1 MKFHVFLTPMHV
13 VEVECD
19 QHDQVSGVHRF
30 SKGTEVIAEFQSSI
44 GWMQILVEPKEKASV
59 SPLTLVSTNTPKPAD
74 PAA

>member
-30 SKGTEVIAEFQSSI
+30 SKADQVIAEFQNSI
-44 GWMQILVEPKEKASV
+44 GWMQILVEPKERASV
-59 SPLTLVSTNTPKPAD
+59 SPLTLVSTNSPKPAD
-74 PAA
+74 PAG